1 MKRDFLR
8 CLAGA
13 AAGVL
18 LTGTS
23 TYAADLG
30 VAPLAPLPVFT
41 WTGFELGAQV
51 GGGVGRTTVNQTAF
65 GGFQVSKG
73 YDSSGVF
80 GGIHVGFN
88 YQFAGPIVAGV
99 QLEYNFAGITGNA
112 SAPSF
117 SFNYLNTAIRQ
128 FGSADARLGVAFD
141 RLLIYAIGGFAY
153 GDIRSQIQLVGAA
166 PGVTNFFAVN
176 RYGFDVGGG
185 LEYNFYG
192 NWTARAE
199 YRYYDWGTRGF
210 NSAGFGSFVNTNAI
224 AFANPNHRSKETMQ
238 TGRIGLTYKFAW
250 PYATPG
256 VARYGVTLPAE
267 RWARK
272 SPAKIASQPRAPP
285 PVCGGVSARL
295 PGMAN

>member
-1 MKRDFLR
+1 MPTTTAKGEATEGSYSMKRDFLR

-18 LTGTS
+18 VTGTS
-23 TYAADLG
+23 TFAADLG

-51 GGGVGRTTVNQTAF
+51 GGGAGRSSVNVEGAF
-65 GGFQVSKG
+65 APVPAFPLFPSSASYG
-73 YDSSGVF
+73 SSGVF

-99 QLEYNFAGITGNA
+99 QLEYNFAGITGNT
-112 SAPSF
+112 SAPPL
-117 SFNYLNTAIRQ
+117 NYLNTAIRQ

-153 GDIRSQIQLVGAA
+153 ADLDNQIQLRGL
-166 PGVTNFFAVN
+166 GLGTTDFFAVN

-199 YRYYDWGTRGF
+199 YRYYDWGTLGF
-210 NSAGFGSFVNTNAI
+210 NSPGFLSPVNAI
-224 AFANPNHRSKETMQ
+224 LGGALAFAIPNHTSRETMQ

-250 PYATPG
+250 PSTPV
-256 VARYGVTLPAE
+256 VAKY
-267 RWARK
+267 
-272 SPAKIASQPRAPP
+272 
-285 PVCGGVSARL
+285 
-295 PGMAN
+295 

>member
-1 MKRDFLR
+1 MPTTMAKGEATEGSYSMKRDFLR

-23 TYAADLG
+23 TFAADLG

-51 GGGVGRTTVNQTAF
+51 GGGAGETGVRVISRLNGDPLFPPSDRY
-65 GGFQVSKG
+65 G
-73 YDSSGVF
+73 SSGVF

-88 YQFAGPIVAGV
+88 YQFSGPFVAGV
-99 QLEYNFAGITGNA
+99 QLEYNFAGITGTA
-112 SAPSF
+112 SAPPL
-117 SFNYLNTAIRQ
+117 NYLETSIRQ
-128 FGSADARLGVAFD
+128 FGSADGRLGVAFD
-141 RLLIYAIGGFAY
+141 RLLIYGIGGFAY
-153 GDIRSQIQLVGAA
+153 GDIRSQIQLTGLA
-166 PGVTNFFAVN
+166 PGIIDFFSVN
-176 RYGFDVGGG
+176 RYGWDVGGG

-210 NSAGFGSFVNTNAI
+210 NSPGFGSVVNSALGGAL
-224 AFANPNHRSKETMQ
+224 AFAIPNHSSRETLQ

-250 PYATPG
+250 PSATPL
-256 VARYGVTLPAE
+256 VAKY
-267 RWARK
+267 
-272 SPAKIASQPRAPP
+272 
-285 PVCGGVSARL
+285 
-295 PGMAN
+295 

>member
-1 MKRDFLR
+1 MKRDFLQ

-23 TYAADLG
+23 AFAADLG

-51 GGGVGRTTVNQTAF
+51 GGGAGQTSVNIDGNPFSFTPTGPA
-65 GGFQVSKG
+65 SAS
-73 YDSSGVF
+73 YSSSGVF

-88 YQFAGPIVAGV
+88 YQFSGPIVVGV
-99 QLEYNFAGITGNA
+99 QGEYNFAGVTGTA
-112 SAPSF
+112 SAPP
-117 SFNYLNTAIRQ
+117 LNSLSTSIRQ
-128 FGSADARLGVAFD
+128 FGSADARLGVAFNH
-141 RLLIYAIGGFAY
+141 LLIYAIGGFAY
-153 GDIRSQIQLVGAA
+153 ADIRNEINCSCGGSDLGILLP
-166 PGVTNFFAVN
+166 PGTTVDRFFSVN

-210 NSAGFGSFVNTNAI
+210 NDAGFSPTNSTITTAI
-224 AFANPNHRSKETMQ
+224 PNHTSRETMH
-238 TGRIGLTYKFAW
+238 TGRLGLTYKFAW
-250 PYATPG
+250 PYATPV
-256 VARYGVTLPAE
+256 VAKY
-267 RWARK
+267 
-272 SPAKIASQPRAPP
+272 
-285 PVCGGVSARL
+285 
-295 PGMAN
+295 

>member
-1 MKRDFLR
+1 MQRMFLR
-8 CLAGA
+8 RLAGA
-13 AAGVL
+13 TAGLV

-23 TYAADLG
+23 TFAADLG

-51 GGGVGRTTVNQTAF
+51 GGGAGRTTVNVNGAPAPFPAF
-65 GGFQVSKG
+65 PSSNSYGT
-73 YDSSGVF
+73 SGVF

-99 QLEYNFAGITGNA
+99 QLEYNFAGITGTA
-112 SAPSF
+112 SAPPL
-117 SFNYLNTAIRQ
+117 NYLETSIRE
-128 FGSADARLGVAFD
+128 FGSADGRLGVAFD
-141 RLLIYAIGGFAY
+141 RLLIYGIGGFAY
-153 GDIRSQIQLVGAA
+153 GDIRSQIQLTGLA
-166 PGVTNFFAVN
+166 PGIIDFFSVN

-210 NSAGFGSFVNTNAI
+210 NTAGFGSPVNALIPFAI
-224 AFANPNHRSKETMQ
+224 PNHRSRETMQ

-250 PYATPG
+250 PYASPV
-256 VARYGVTLPAE
+256 VARY
-267 RWARK
+267 
-272 SPAKIASQPRAPP
+272 
-285 PVCGGVSARL
+285 
-295 PGMAN
+295 

>member
-1 MKRDFLR
+1 MQRMFLR
-8 CLAGA
+8 RLAGA
-13 AAGVL
+13 TAGLV

-23 TYAADLG
+23 TFAADLG
-30 VAPLAPLPVFT
+30 VAPAPPPPPPPPVFT

-51 GGGVGRTTVNQTAF
+51 GGGAGRTSVNVNGSLAPFPVFPT
-65 GGFQVSKG
+65 S
-73 YDSSGVF
+73 DSYGSAGVF

-88 YQFAGPIVAGV
+88 YQFASPIVAGV

-112 SAPSF
+112 SAPPL
-117 SFNYLNTAIRQ
+117 NYLETSIRQ

-153 GDIRSQIQLVGAA
+153 GDIRSQIQLRGLAL
-166 PGVTNFFAVN
+166 GITDFFAVN

-210 NSAGFGSFVNTNAI
+210 NAAGFGSLVNGLIPFAI
-224 AFANPNHRSKETMQ
+224 PNHTSRETMQ

-250 PYATPG
+250 PSATPL
-256 VARYGVTLPAE
+256 VAKY
-267 RWARK
+267 
-272 SPAKIASQPRAPP
+272 
-285 PVCGGVSARL
+285 
-295 PGMAN
+295 

>member
-1 MKRDFLR
+1 MPTTTAKGEATEGSDSMKRDYLW

-23 TYAADLG
+23 TFAADLG
-30 VAPLAPLPVFT
+30 VAPPPPPPPPVFT

-51 GGGVGRTTVNQTAF
+51 GGGAGETGVRLNSGLNGIPLFPPSDRY
-65 GGFQVSKG
+65 G
-73 YDSSGVF
+73 SSGVF

-88 YQFAGPIVAGV
+88 YQFSGPFVAGV
-99 QLEYNFAGITGNA
+99 QLEYNFAGITGTA
-112 SAPSF
+112 SAPPL
-117 SFNYLNTAIRQ
+117 NYLETSIRQ
-128 FGSADARLGVAFD
+128 FGSADGRLGVAFD
-141 RLLIYAIGGFAY
+141 RLLIYGIGGFAY
-153 GDIRSQIQLVGAA
+153 GDIRSQIQLTGLA
-166 PGVTNFFAVN
+166 PGIIDFFSVN

-210 NSAGFGSFVNTNAI
+210 NTAGFLSPVNTNAI
-224 AFANPNHRSKETMQ
+224 AFAIPNHRSRETMQ

-250 PYATPG
+250 PSATPL
-256 VARYGVTLPAE
+256 VAKY
-267 RWARK
+267 
-272 SPAKIASQPRAPP
+272 
-285 PVCGGVSARL
+285 
-295 PGMAN
+295 